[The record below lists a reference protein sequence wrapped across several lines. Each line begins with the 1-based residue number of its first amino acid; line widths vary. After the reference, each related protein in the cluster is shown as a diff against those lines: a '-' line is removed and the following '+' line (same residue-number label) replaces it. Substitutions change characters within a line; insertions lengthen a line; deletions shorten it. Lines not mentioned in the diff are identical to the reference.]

1 MKPYACL
8 ILLLILAPA
17 SATATDGHVLYLHE
31 CAACHGPDGAANTR
45 LGRQLRP
52 LPARDLRPKILSR
65 AEISRVITRGREK
78 TGMHGH
84 GARLSPAEISAIV
97 DYVQSLP
104 YQVQPGRG
112 RERFRRHCA
121 RCHGAHAEGYAFPGT
136 PNLILSERS
145 DIGMADAI
153 RRGHAGTVMGG
164 FRAELSNAEVAD
176 IIAWLRL
183 LRYGLLEH

>member
-1 MKPYACL
+1 VKPSACL

-17 SATATDGHVLYLHE
+17 TTMATDGHMLYLRE
-31 CAACHGPDGAANTR
+31 CAACHGADGAANTR

-65 AEISRVITRGREK
+65 AEIFRVITRGREK

-84 GARLSPAEISAIV
+84 GTRLSPTEIGAIV

-104 YQVQPGRG
+104 YRVQPERG
-112 RERFRRHCA
+112 RERFQRHCT
-121 RCHGAHAEGYAFPGT
+121 RCHGAHAEGHVFPGA

-164 FRAELSNAEVAD
+164 FRAELSNAEIAD